1 MSQIQISLEGAS
13 AIALAEALKG
23 LPDFEVSVE
32 VGEPTEAVRGEKLD
46 RVLVTLTTVV
56 TLGTSTVGLA
66 DKAVS
71 LAEHVRDFQSPPVT
85 SVLIVSEKGDR
96 VKLKDATP
104 EQIVEVL
111 KGMQ

>member
-13 AIALAEALKG
+13 AIALAEALRG
-23 LPDFEVSVE
+23 LPGFEVSVE
-32 VGEPTEAVRGEKLD
+32 VGEPTEAVRGKKLD

-85 SVLIVSEKGDR
+85 SVLIVSKKGDR
-96 VKLKDATP
+96 VTLKDATP

-111 KGMQ
+111 QGME